1 MTAVKIPEHV
11 VEKIKALE
19 LMIELQEKEL
29 LQATTMNKLEKL
41 PPIQYLIARVSND
54 ARGDK
59 EVLRSLTFAEVKLA
73 ILRS

>member
-11 VEKIKALE
+11 VEKIKAIE

-41 PPIQYLIARVSND
+41 PPIQYLIAEYQTMLEETKKYYGV
-54 ARGDK
+54 
-59 EVLRSLTFAEVKLA
+59 
-73 ILRS
+73 

>member
-29 LQATTMNKLEKL
+29 LQ
-41 PPIQYLIARVSND
+41 SNNNEQT
-54 ARGDK
+54 G
-59 EVLRSLTFAEVKLA
+59 EVTSDTIFDC
-73 ILRS
+73 

>member
-29 LQATTMNKLEKL
+29 S
-41 PPIQYLIARVSND
+41 SNNNEQT
-54 ARGDK
+54 G
-59 EVLRSLTFAEVKLA
+59 EVTSDTIFD
-73 ILRS
+73 